1 MKIKRK
7 LFILIIAAGF
17 AAMFLNHNYTRAVPP
32 KINLV
37 PSDYSTVISWTKAQ
51 KLDKPI
57 VLNFYVDWCH
67 FCKGF
72 APVLDKLRQQYDSK
86 YSFVFIN
93 CDDPQNQALVK
104 KFNITAFPSL
114 FLVDEKKNKT
124 IHIENSKYQ
133 NINSLKTEFDN
144 FLK

>member
-1 MKIKRK
+1 MKINHK
-7 LFILIIAAGF
+7 LSVLIIAAVF
-17 AAMFLNHNYTRAVPP
+17 TAIFLNPGYSRAVPP

-37 PSDYSTVISWTKAQ
+37 PSDYSTGITWTKAE
-51 KLDKPI
+51 KLNKPI
-57 VLNFYVDWCH
+57 VVNFYVDWCH

-72 APVLDKLRQQYDSK
+72 APVLDKLRQQYDST

-104 KFNITAFPSL
+104 KFNISAFPSL

-124 IHIENSKYQ
+124 IHIDNSKYQ
-133 NINSLKTEFDN
+133 NLNLLKEDLDK